1 MMGRKLK
8 LSFHMTLPNIL
19 TAFRLLC
26 LPFLIYE
33 LLEGQYV
40 IALVLFCL
48 AGISDFLDGF
58 IARRFS
64 LASRVGALLDPLV
77 DKLLVV
83 STLVYFMWQGMV
95 PLWFLLIILFRDFG
109 QAVGLAILKKNK
121 ISFDHK
127 SQVSGKLSTMGNFLV
142 ILVIILSYFYSDL
155 ALYYD
160 WFFYGATL
168 LTLFNIV
175 HYSMLWT
182 RIYTHQS

>member
-1 MMGRKLK
+1 
-8 LSFHMTLPNIL
+8 MTLPNIL

-33 LLEGQYV
+33 LLAGQYM

-48 AGISDFLDGF
+48 AGISDFFDGF
-58 IARRFS
+58 IARKFS
-64 LASRVGALLDPLV
+64 LVSHVGALLDPLA

-83 STLVYFMWQGMV
+83 STLGYFVYQGVV
-95 PLWFLLIILFRDFG
+95 PLWFLLIILFRDCG

-121 ISFDHK
+121 IDFQHT
-127 SQVSGKLSTMGNFLV
+127 SQLSGKLSTTGNFLV
-142 ILVIILSYFYSDL
+142 ILIIILSYFYSEL
-155 ALYYD
+155 EPYHD

-168 LTLFNIV
+168 LTLLNIV

-182 RIYTHQS
+182 RIYTRQ

>member
-1 MMGRKLK
+1 
-8 LSFHMTLPNIL
+8 MTLPNIL

-33 LLEGQYV
+33 LLAGQYL
-40 IALVLFCL
+40 IAIILFCL

-58 IARRFS
+58 IARKFS
-64 LASRVGALLDPLV
+64 LVSHVGALLDPV
-77 DKLLVV
+77 ADKLLVV
-83 STLVYFMWQGMV
+83 STLVYFIYQGLV

-121 ISFDHK
+121 MHFDPK
-127 SQVSGKLSTMGNFLV
+127 SQLTGKLSTTGNFLV
-142 ILVIILSYFYSDL
+142 ILIVLLSHFYGEL

-160 WFFYGATL
+160 WFFYAATFLTL
-168 LTLFNIV
+168 LNIV

-182 RIYTHQS
+182 KIYTQQT

>member
-1 MMGRKLK
+1 
-8 LSFHMTLPNIL
+8 MTLPNIL

-40 IALVLFCL
+40 MALVLFCL
-48 AGISDFLDGF
+48 AGISDFFDGF
-58 IARRFS
+58 IARKFS
-64 LASRVGALLDPLV
+64 LVSHLGALLDPLA

-83 STLVYFMWQGMV
+83 STLVYFIYEGMV
-95 PLWFLLIILFRDFG
+95 PLWFLLIILFRDCG
-109 QAVGLAILKKNK
+109 QAVGLAVLKKNK
-121 ISFDHK
+121 INFDHK
-127 SQVSGKLSTMGNFLV
+127 SQLSGKLSTMGNFLV

-155 ALYYD
+155 VQYHE

-182 RIYTHQS
+182 RIYTRQN